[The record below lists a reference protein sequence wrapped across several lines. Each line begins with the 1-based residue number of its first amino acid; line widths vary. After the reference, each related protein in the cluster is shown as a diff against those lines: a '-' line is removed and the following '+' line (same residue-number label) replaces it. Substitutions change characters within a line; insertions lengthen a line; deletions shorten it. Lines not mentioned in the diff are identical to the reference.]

1 MNNAPGTA
9 TAANGVV
16 GHLTLFVAFVLCHE
30 MTDALKK
37 KNQKTTKEE
46 VREFHYEGW
55 DLCFTRPLQLVF
67 S

>member
-1 MNNAPGTA
+1 MPAALWNAWWDAAFMNDAPGTA

-37 KNQKTTKEE
+37 KKKNN
-46 VREFHYEGW
+46 
-55 DLCFTRPLQLVF
+55 
-67 S
+67 